1 MRAILIFQVP
11 CDNILACVETSSG
24 LVPAMEESE
33 EEEDSLVSK
42 LYVTKI
48 NCLNQKTLLIAVD
61 VITITVIFNI
71 LV

>member
-1 MRAILIFQVP
+1 
-11 CDNILACVETSSG
+11 
-24 LVPAMEESE
+24 MEESE

>member
-1 MRAILIFQVP
+1 
-11 CDNILACVETSSG
+11 
-24 LVPAMEESE
+24 MEESE
-33 EEEDSLVSK
+33 EEEDSLVRK
-42 LYVTKI
+42 LYVTKK